1 MTYLKL
7 ARAVMK
13 FDLSSI
19 PSGVTI
25 IGATL
30 EIYKYGN
37 YNGYTKSDVYEVYK
51 VTKEW
56 DENGASWIKR
66 NSSLNWDRY
75 GGDYE
80 STALSSFS
88 YDGSYNGWFDFSVTS
103 AIKDFIDNP
112 SINYGLIVLVP
123 GGVDSVYDNQTKD
136 QESYFHSSEA
146 SDGSLRPKL
155 TVTYDPGTSTMQ
167 NDIKI
172 AIPENYKVTIIN
184 MQGRK
189 VASFMLNDIKQ
200 LNQMKASLSSGIHI
214 INITTPEKK
223 VVRKVWFMR

>member
-1 MTYLKL
+1 
-7 ARAVMK
+7 MK

-25 IGATL
+25 IDATL
-30 EIYKYGN
+30 KIYKYGN

-51 VTKEW
+51 ATKEW
-56 DENGASWIKR
+56 DENGASWIKST
-66 NSSLNWDRY
+66 SSLNWDIY

-146 SDGSLRPKL
+146 SDESLRPKL

-172 AIPENYKVTIIN
+172 AIHENYKVTIIN

-214 INITTPEKK
+214 INITTPERK

>member
-1 MTYLKL
+1 MKL

-37 YNGYTKSDVYEVYK
+37 YSGYTKSDVYEVYK
-51 VTKEW
+51 ATKEW
-56 DENGASWIKR
+56 DENGASWIKST
-66 NSSLNWDRY
+66 SSVNWDIY

-88 YDGSYNGWFDFSVTS
+88 YSGSYNGWFDFSVTS

-123 GGVDSVYDNQTKD
+123 GGVDSVNDNQTKD
-136 QESYFHSSEA
+136 QETYFHSSEA
-146 SDGSLRPKL
+146 SDESLRPKL

-172 AIPENYKVTIIN
+172 VIPENCKVTIIN

-214 INITTPEKK
+214 LNITTPEKK
-223 VVRKVWFMR
+223 VVRKVWFVR

>member
-1 MTYLKL
+1 
-7 ARAVMK
+7 MK

-25 IGATL
+25 IDATL

-37 YNGYTKSDVYEVYK
+37 YSSYTKSDVYEVYK

-56 DENGASWIKR
+56 NENGASWIKST
-66 NSSLNWDRY
+66 SSVNWDIY

-88 YDGSYNGWFDFSVTS
+88 YSGSYNGWFDFSVTS
-103 AIKDFIDNP
+103 ALKDFIDNP

-136 QESYFHSSEA
+136 QETYFHSSEA
-146 SDGSLRPKL
+146 SDESLRPKL

>member
-25 IGATL
+25 IDATL

-37 YNGYTKSDVYEVYK
+37 YSSYTKSDVYEVYK

-56 DENGASWIKR
+56 NENGASWIKST
-66 NSSLNWDRY
+66 SSVNWDIY

-88 YDGSYNGWFDFSVTS
+88 YSGSYNGWFDFSVTS
-103 AIKDFIDNP
+103 ALKDFIDNP

-136 QESYFHSSEA
+136 QETYFHSSEA
-146 SDGSLRPKL
+146 SDESLRPKL

-172 AIPENYKVTIIN
+172 AIPESYKVTIIN

>member
-1 MTYLKL
+1 
-7 ARAVMK
+7 MK

-37 YNGYTKSDVYEVYK
+37 YSGYIKSDVYEVYK

-66 NSSLNWDRY
+66 TSSLNWDIY
-75 GGDYE
+75 GGDYG

-88 YDGSYNGWFDFSVTS
+88 YSGSYNGWFDFSVTS

-112 SINYGLIVLVP
+112 SINYGFIILIP

-146 SDGSLRPKL
+146 SDESLRPKL